1 MKTQAIIF
9 DVDGTM
15 ADTEEAHRVSFN
27 RAFSENNLNWNWD
40 VSLYDKLLKITGG
53 KERIKYFVE
62 TYLLDYKK
70 PDEYENFIKN
80 LHMIK
85 TTHYTTMLKKG
96 LIPFRP
102 NIKKL
107 IVDAKK
113 ANIRLAIATTT
124 SPENVTALMEQ
135 EFGKDYETMF
145 DAIGCGDIVSKKKPA
160 PDIYEWVLNKMKLK
174 PDNCIALEDSEN
186 GLKSGLAAGIKTFIT
201 TNLYTQ
207 QQDFTGAAAVYKDL
221 SNLEEFYRVAGL
233 NIRH

>member
-1 MKTQAIIF
+1 MRIQAIIF
-9 DVDGTM
+9 DVDGTI

-40 VSLYDKLLKITGG
+40 VPLYDKLLKITGG

-62 TYLLDYKK
+62 TYLPDYKK
-70 PDEYENFIKN
+70 PDEYENFVKN

-85 TTHYTTMLKKG
+85 TIHYTTMLKKG

-221 SNLEEFYRVAGL
+221 RNLEEFYRVAGL